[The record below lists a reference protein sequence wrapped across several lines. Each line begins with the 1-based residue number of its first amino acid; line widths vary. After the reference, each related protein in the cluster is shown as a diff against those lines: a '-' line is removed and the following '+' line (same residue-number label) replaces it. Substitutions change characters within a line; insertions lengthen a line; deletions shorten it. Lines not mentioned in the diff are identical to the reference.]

1 MILFESSLMIKP
13 MITALALLA
22 PLGLQ
27 AQSQEIWADRYDKGI
42 PIGPE
47 AFGAMTEGRAMTYS
61 NGFQDVYV
69 EYYPP
74 GTNAVILR
82 YVGAPENECQT
93 GIWRPEGELICFD
106 WDNGGSV
113 CSGWVEHDGV
123 IISQLFEDGLPLGGP
138 ISQFSETPIS
148 CTLGMV
154 SYEPAQ

>member
-1 MILFESSLMIKP
+1 
-13 MITALALLA
+13 
-22 PLGLQ
+22 
-27 AQSQEIWADRYDKGI
+27 
-42 PIGPE
+42 
-47 AFGAMTEGRAMTYS
+47 MTYS

-123 IISQLFEDGLPLGGP
+123 IISQLFEDGLPLGGFEP